1 MGNMYFQDIGSSNLV
16 DSRGRESC
24 QSSTMRISWLIACFQ
39 PAVSILHTIYAIF
52 HLCRPA
58 KARTPGSSASYML
71 FAAVVDAAVIPFYVL
86 TAIMSK
92 VQHRDKTYGWDTLF
106 ETPVAADKIIF
117 SAFLGCS
124 VVGGLHLAGLV
135 IDLYLAIIFRKIAK
149 LPPDMNP
156 LEDNLTTRPHKRSR
170 SELAEKHLSGST
182 AVSSNRGSLA
192 QDPLIIPTRQVPF
205 MHTRENSGVSLQS
218 PRNIDDEQSSYYSCQ
233 SKRYSRS
240 DLPSQVFRQHEQS
253 SQPRAAIARAHAQKR
268 GTASRPQSAVI
279 NDAPRLD
286 VPQPESA
293 EIHLRDASGV
303 SSLTT
308 MDNWITYGSEPPSPT
323 SRASDETV
331 RDASPLD
338 SRLGS
343 PDDNLVYG
351 TVERD
356 LGRLGN
362 AQSAY
367 APLQLSFETENVYDK
382 EHTEN
387 LYSGELDIADKRHS
401 LFEEEHPAE
410 KTRFL
415 MNPLEMNPPTPR
427 PLETNKTGSWRSR
440 TSSPRVPLADLPN
453 PSISSGRSTPVKGPN
468 GSKTQSY
475 RELHQSPS
483 GPHDDD
489 NGNSATPSKN
499 TKTRWRR
506 KSGKFTAYESL
517 KVDADDSD
525 GEGPKAVTPGETDRK
540 GRVVSN
546 TGIDLGNG
554 LGSTTPGYSS
564 YIAGLG
570 VGRRR
575 DVSGKVA
582 EEGRAGPIQAVTETP
597 TKPNRPRRLSKTG
610 ETKAAGWARWRGL

>member
-1 MGNMYFQDIGSSNLV
+1 
-16 DSRGRESC
+16 
-24 QSSTMRISWLIACFQ
+24 
-39 PAVSILHTIYAIF
+39 
-52 HLCRPA
+52 
-58 KARTPGSSASYML
+58 ML
-71 FAAVVDAAVIPFYVL
+71 FAAVLDAAVIPFYVL

-92 VQHRDKTYGWDTLF
+92 VQHRDNTYGWDTLF
-106 ETPVAADKIIF
+106 ETRLAADRIIY

-156 LEDNLTTRPHKRSR
+156 LEDNFTTRPHKRSR
-170 SELAEKHLSGST
+170 SEIAEKHLSGST

-192 QDPLIIPTRQVPF
+192 QDPLLIPTRQVPF
-205 MHTRENSGVSLQS
+205 MHTRENSDASLQS
-218 PRNIDDEQSSYYSCQ
+218 PRNIDDEKSSYYSCQ

-240 DLPSQVFRQHEQS
+240 DLPSQVFRQYEQS
-253 SQPRAAIARAHAQKR
+253 SQPRAAIARAHAQKY
-268 GTASRPQSAVI
+268 GSASRPQSAVI
-279 NDAPRLD
+279 NDPPTLD

-303 SSLTT
+303 SSLAT

-323 SRASDETV
+323 SRASDETA
-331 RDASPLD
+331 REAFPSG
-338 SRLGS
+338 SRPGS

-362 AQSAY
+362 APSTY
-367 APLQLSFETENVYDK
+367 APLQLSLETENMYDK

-387 LYSGELDIADKRHS
+387 LFGGELDLADKRLS
-401 LFEEEHPAE
+401 LFEEEHSAE

-440 TSSPRVPLADLPN
+440 TSSPRMALADLPN
-453 PSISSGRSTPVKGPN
+453 PSIKSGRSTPVKSPN
-468 GSKTQSY
+468 GGKMRSY
-475 RELHQSPS
+475 GELRQSPS
-483 GPHDDD
+483 SLHKDE
-489 NGNSATPSKN
+489 NENSATPSKYA
-499 TKTRWRR
+499 KTRWRH

-517 KVDADDSD
+517 KVDEDDSD
-525 GEGPKAVTPGETDRK
+525 GEGPNAVTPGETDRK

-554 LGSTTPGYSS
+554 MGSKTPGYSS

-582 EEGRAGPIQAVTETP
+582 EEGRAGPAREGAETP
-597 TKPNRPRRLSKTG
+597 TRPNGPRRLSKTG
-610 ETKAAGWARWRGL
+610 EIKAAGWARWRGL